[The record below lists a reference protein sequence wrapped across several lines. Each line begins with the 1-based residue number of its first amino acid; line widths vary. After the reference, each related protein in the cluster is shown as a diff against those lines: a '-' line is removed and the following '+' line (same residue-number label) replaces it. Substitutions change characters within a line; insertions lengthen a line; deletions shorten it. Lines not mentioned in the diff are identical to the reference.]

1 MDARLNNMELFMI
14 KNKSLLAFCTGIS
27 LIAISTALPAQE
39 IPDGAEESL
48 LEARELCNGISESN
62 KRLAKSA
69 GYDIEKLCSSLKL
82 FELPKADS
90 RDEPLVLPRKQAET
104 VAETTQLPQSPG
116 VIKTSET
123 VESSKLRAFGYDL
136 FAGEPISFEPAS
148 RIPVSPNYVLGPGDT
163 VKVLFYGKINE
174 SHDLEINRD
183 GSIEFPQLGPVSLA
197 GMTFSNAKKLLQQR
211 FKEEI
216 IGIEASISLGEL
228 RSMQV
233 FMLGE
238 AYKPGTYTISALST
252 ITNAL
257 FLSGGLSD
265 IASLRNL
272 QLKRA
277 GKVVA
282 QLDLYDLLL
291 HGDTT
296 NDAQLQSGDTIYIPT
311 VRQTA
316 SIDGEIRRPAIYEL
330 KGSVTTQ
337 QLIELGGGLKP
348 TAFQKSARIHRITD
362 AGFMGVI
369 DVDLST
375 SVGQK
380 TPIKSGDL
388 LVIDS
393 AVKQQ
398 EMIVTLSGHVH
409 HPGEFQWRQG
419 LRISDLVKSIKS
431 LQPNADLDF
440 ALIRRELPP
449 VGTIEPLFVDLRA
462 VLADPDSSSNIS
474 FSPRDELIIF
484 SNASNRAAG
493 ISEIVQSLRHQARS
507 GKRARIATITGTVRS
522 PGEYPLT
529 RDMTLTQLI
538 AAAGGLNEE
547 AYTQVVE
554 LSRHD
559 FSNDERATADH
570 FAITLAEAFSDP
582 SKDPQLQPYDLI
594 SVRTIPEFRE
604 SLTISLMGE
613 VRFPGQ
619 YRFKRGE
626 KLSEVIERAGGLT
639 DLAHTDAAVFTR
651 TGLREQEAKQLK
663 ELGQRL
669 RLDIATKSLEKT
681 NDGKSSGIEDTAKIL
696 SELESSQALGRL
708 VIDLAGILDQTM
720 DDVTLKDGDLL
731 AIPEYRQEISVVG
744 EIQHPSAHL
753 YNRKLD
759 INDYIDLSGGINHRA
774 DRKRLYVV
782 KADGSV
788 SLPGR
793 SGWFKRRNIN
803 VEPGDTIIVP
813 LDIDRR
819 RTLTVWSEASA
830 IIYQLALGAAAV
842 NSF

>member
-1 MDARLNNMELFMI
+1 MELFMKSKKSLI
-14 KNKSLLAFCTGIS
+14 GYCTAISLLATASVLTAQEMPAGAEQSLQEARQLCTGMS
-27 LIAISTALPAQE
+27 DA
-39 IPDGAEESL
+39 D
-48 LEARELCNGISESN
+48 
-62 KRLAKSA
+62 KRLSKSA
-69 GYDIEKLCSSLKL
+69 GYDIDKLCNSLKL
-82 FELPKADS
+82 FELSED
-90 RDEPLVLPRKQAET
+90 DINNNNPLVLPRNAAET
-104 VAETTQLPQSPG
+104 ETDKGQPPQPPMAEKAGEIT
-116 VIKTSET
+116 ET
-123 VESSKLRAFGYDL
+123 AELRAFGYDL
-136 FAGEPISFEPAS
+136 FAGEPTSFEPAS
-148 RIPVSPNYVLGPGDT
+148 RIPISPNYILGPGDT

-174 SHDLEINRD
+174 SHDLEINRN
-183 GSIEFPQLGPVSLA
+183 GYIEFPQLGPVSLA
-197 GMTFSNAKKLLQQR
+197 GMTFSDAKQLLQQR
-211 FKEEI
+211 IKEEI
-216 IGIEASISLGEL
+216 IGIQASISLGEL
-228 RSMQV
+228 RSIQV

-291 HGDTT
+291 YGDTSD
-296 NDAQLQSGDTIYIPT
+296 DAQLQSGDTLYIPT
-311 VRQTA
+311 VQQTA

-330 KGSVTTQ
+330 KGSVTAQ
-337 QLIELGGGLKP
+337 QLIELSGGLKP
-348 TAFQKSARIHRITD
+348 TAYRKSARIHRITD
-362 AGFMGVI
+362 SGFMGVI
-369 DVDLST
+369 DIDLTT
-375 SVGQK
+375 SKGKK
-380 TPIKSGDL
+380 TQIKSGDL

-393 AVKQQ
+393 AVQQQ

-419 LRISDLVKSIKS
+419 LRVSDLVKSIKS

-449 VGTIEPLFVDLRA
+449 VGRIKPLFVDLRA
-462 VLADPDSSSNIS
+462 VLADPKSSANIG

-484 SNASNRAAG
+484 SNQGDRATSIA
-493 ISEIVQSLRHQARS
+493 ELVQSLKQQSRS
-507 GKRARIATITGTVRS
+507 GKMAQVVTISGSVRA

-529 RDMTLTQLI
+529 RGMTLTQLI

-554 LSRHD
+554 LSRQD
-559 FSNDERATADH
+559 FSNVERAAEDH
-570 FAITLAEAFSDP
+570 FSITLAEAFKNP
-582 SKDPQLQPYDLI
+582 SKDPQLQPYDIL

-604 SLTISLMGE
+604 SLSISLLGE
-613 VRFPGQ
+613 VRFPGE

-639 DLAHTDAAVFTR
+639 KLAYTEAAVFTR
-651 TGLREQEAKQLK
+651 SGLREQESKQLE
-663 ELGQRL
+663 ELRQRL
-669 RLDIATKSLEKT
+669 RADVATKSLEKT
-681 NDGKSSGIEDTAKIL
+681 NEGKSESLEDSEKIL
-696 SELESSQALGRL
+696 AELDASKAIGRL
-708 VIDLAGILDQTM
+708 VIDLAGILDRTM

-731 AIPEYRQEISVVG
+731 AIPEYRQEVSVVG
-744 EIQHPSAHL
+744 EIQHPSSHL
-753 YNRKLD
+753 YNRNHT
-759 INDYIDLSGGINHRA
+759 IADYVDLSGGANYRA

-793 SGWFKRRNIN
+793 SGWFKRRHIN
-803 VEPGDTIIVP
+803 VEPGDTIVVP

-819 RTLTVWSEASA
+819 RSLTVWGEASA
-830 IIYQLALGAAAV
+830 IIYQLALGAAAL

>member
-1 MDARLNNMELFMI
+1 MELFTI
-14 KNKSLLAFCTGIS
+14 KNKSLLAFCTAIS
-27 LIAISTALPAQE
+27 LITISTLLSAQE
-39 IPDGAEESL
+39 IPDGAEASL
-48 LEARELCNGISESN
+48 QEARQLCSGLSESN
-62 KRLAKSA
+62 KRLAKTA
-69 GYDIEKLCSSLKL
+69 GYDIDKLCSSLTL
-82 FELPKADS
+82 FEIPEGAGSDKQ
-90 RDEPLVLPRKQAET
+90 LVLPRGESAT
-104 VAETTQLPQSPG
+104 VAGITQPLPLSIVETMM
-116 VIKTSET
+116 
-123 VESSKLRAFGYDL
+123 ESSEPDKLRAFGYDL

-148 RIPVSPNYVLGPGDT
+148 RIPVSPNYILGPGDT

-174 SHDLEINRD
+174 SHNLEINRD
-183 GSIEFPQLGPVSLA
+183 GSIDFPQLGPVSLA
-197 GMTFSNAKKLLQQR
+197 GMTFSDAKQLLQQR
-211 FKEEI
+211 IKEEI
-216 IGIEASISLGEL
+216 IGIQASISLGQL

-296 NDAQLQSGDTIYIPT
+296 DDAQLQSGDTIYIPT
-311 VRQTA
+311 VKQTA
-316 SIDGEIRRPAIYEL
+316 SVDGEVRRPAIYEL
-330 KGSVTTQ
+330 KGSVTAQ

-348 TAFQKSARIHRITD
+348 TAFAKSARIHRVTD
-362 AGFMGVI
+362 TGFMAVI
-369 DVDLST
+369 DIDLST
-375 SVGQK
+375 RNGQK
-380 TPIKSGDL
+380 TAIKSGDL

-398 EMIVTLSGHVH
+398 EMFVKVSGHVH
-409 HPGEFQWRQG
+409 HPGEFLWRQD

-431 LQPNADLDF
+431 LKPNADLDF

-449 VGTIEPLFVDLRA
+449 VGKIEPLFIDLRA
-462 VLADPDSSSNIS
+462 VLADPDSRANIN
-474 FSPRDELIIF
+474 FLPRDELMIF
-484 SNASNRAAG
+484 SNDAERAAS
-493 ISEIVQSLRHQARS
+493 IAELIKSLKQQSRS
-507 GKRARIATITGTVRS
+507 GEMAQITTITGTVRS

-529 RDMTLTQLI
+529 KGMTLTQLI
-538 AAAGGLNEE
+538 AAAGGLKEE
-547 AYTQVVE
+547 AYTQIIE

-559 FSNDERATADH
+559 FSNVERATADH
-570 FAITLAEAFSDP
+570 FAIRLAEAFKDP
-582 SKDPQLQPYDLI
+582 SKDLKLQPYDVI

-604 SLTISLMGE
+604 SLSISLMGE
-613 VRFPGQ
+613 VRFPGN

-626 KLSEVIERAGGLT
+626 KLSDVIERAGGLT
-639 DLAHTDAAVFTR
+639 ELAHINAAVFTR
-651 TGLREQEAKQLK
+651 SGLREQEAKQLQ
-663 ELGQRL
+663 ELRQRL
-669 RLDIATKSLEKT
+669 RADIASQSLEKA
-681 NDGKSSGIEDTAKIL
+681 NEGKSAGIDDSEKIL
-696 SELESSQALGRL
+696 AELEASEALGRL
-708 VIDLAGILDQTM
+708 VIDLAGILDKTL

-753 YNRKLD
+753 FNRQLN
-759 INDYIDLSGGINHRA
+759 INDYIDLSGGVNRRA

-793 SGWFKRRNIN
+793 SGWFKRRNIQ

-813 LDIDRR
+813 LDIERR
-819 RTLTVWSEASA
+819 RALTVWSEASA

>member
-1 MDARLNNMELFMI
+1 MELFMI
-14 KNKSLLAFCTGIS
+14 KNKSLLAFCTAVS
-27 LIAISTALPAQE
+27 LIAISPLLSAQE
-39 IPDGAEESL
+39 IPDGAEDSL
-48 LEARELCNGISESN
+48 QEARQLCSGLSESN

-69 GYDIEKLCSSLKL
+69 GYDIDKLCSSLTL
-82 FELPKADS
+82 FELPEGADS
-90 RDEPLVLPRKQAET
+90 DKPLVLPRGESVTDADN
-104 VAETTQLPQSPG
+104 TQPEPTPFIEKTIQTPEPG
-116 VIKTSET
+116 
-123 VESSKLRAFGYDL
+123 KLRAFGYDL

-174 SHDLEINRD
+174 SHNLEINRD

-197 GMTFSNAKKLLQQR
+197 GMTFSDATQLLQQR
-211 FKEEI
+211 IKEEI
-216 IGIEASISLGEL
+216 IGIQASISLGQL

-296 NDAQLQSGDTIYIPT
+296 DDAQLQSGDTIYIPT
-311 VRQTA
+311 VKQTA
-316 SIDGEIRRPAIYEL
+316 SVDGEVRRPAIYEL
-330 KGSVTTQ
+330 KGSVTAQ

-348 TAFQKSARIHRITD
+348 TAFSKSARIHRVADT
-362 AGFMGVI
+362 GFMGVI
-369 DVDLST
+369 DIDLST
-375 SVGQK
+375 SKGKK

-409 HPGEFQWRQG
+409 HPGEFLWRQG
-419 LRISDLVKSIKS
+419 LRITDLVKGIKS
-431 LQPNADLDF
+431 LKPNADLDF
-440 ALIRRELPP
+440 ALIHRELPP
-449 VGTIEPLFVDLRA
+449 VGKIEPIFVDLRA
-462 VLADPDSSSNIS
+462 VLADPDSSANIS
-474 FSPRDELIIF
+474 FLPRDELMVF
-484 SNASNRAAG
+484 SNSSDRAAN
-493 ISEIVQSLRHQARS
+493 IAEFVRSLKQQSRS
-507 GKRARIATITGTVRS
+507 GEMAQIATISGTVSS

-529 RDMTLTQLI
+529 KAMTLTQLI
-538 AAAGGLNEE
+538 AAAGGLKEE
-547 AYTQVVE
+547 AYTQIVE
-554 LSRHD
+554 LSRYD
-559 FSNDERATADH
+559 FSDVERATADH
-570 FAITLAEAFSDP
+570 FAIRLAEAFKDP
-582 SKDPQLQPYDLI
+582 SKDPQLRPYDVI

-604 SLTISLMGE
+604 SLSISLMGE
-613 VRFPGQ
+613 VRFPGN

-626 KLSEVIERAGGLT
+626 KLSDVIQRAGGLT
-639 DLAHTDAAVFTR
+639 ELAHIDAAVFTR
-651 TGLREQEAKQLK
+651 SGLRDQEAKQLQQ
-663 ELGQRL
+663 LRQRL
-669 RLDIATKSLEKT
+669 RADIATQSLEKA
-681 NDGKSSGIEDTAKIL
+681 NEGKAAGIDDSAKIL
-696 SELESSQALGRL
+696 AELEASEALGRL
-708 VIDLAGILDQTM
+708 VIDLAGIMDQSL

-753 YNRKLD
+753 FNRQLN
-759 INDYIDLSGGINHRA
+759 INDYIDLSGGVNHRA

-793 SGWFKRRNIN
+793 SGWFKRRNIQ

-819 RTLTVWSEASA
+819 RALTVWSEASA

>member
-1 MDARLNNMELFMI
+1 MELFI
-14 KNKSLLAFCTGIS
+14 NKKKTLLAFCISIS
-27 LIAISTALPAQE
+27 LIAISAVLSAKDLPA
-39 IPDGAEESL
+39 GAEESL
-48 LEARELCNGISESN
+48 EEARQLCQGISESN

-69 GYDIEKLCSSLKL
+69 GYDIDKLCSSLNL
-82 FELPKADS
+82 FELPENGDS
-90 RDEPLVLPRKQAET
+90 DKPLVLPRGAPEK
-104 VAETTQLPQSPG
+104 VAEKNKAPQSAIQKKTR
-116 VIKTSET
+116 VISPSGEL
-123 VESSKLRAFGYDL
+123 SAFGYDL
-136 FAGEPISFEPAS
+136 FAGEPTSFEPAS
-148 RIPVSPNYVLGPGDT
+148 RIPVSPNYILGPGDT

-174 SHDLEINRD
+174 SHNLEINRD

-197 GMTFSNAKKLLQQR
+197 GMTFSDAKQLLQQR
-211 FKEEI
+211 IKEEI
-216 IGIEASISLGEL
+216 IGIQASISLGEL

-282 QLDLYDLLL
+282 KLDLYDLLL

-311 VRQTA
+311 VKQTA

-330 KGSVTTQ
+330 KGSVTAQ

-348 TAFQKSARIHRITD
+348 TAYPKSARIHRIADT
-362 AGFMGVI
+362 GFMGVI
-369 DVDLST
+369 DIDLTT
-375 SVGQK
+375 SNGKK

-388 LVIDS
+388 LMIDS
-393 AVKQQ
+393 AVQQQ

-409 HPGEFQWRQG
+409 HPGEFLWRQG
-419 LRISDLVKSIKS
+419 LRISDLLKSIKS
-431 LQPNADLDF
+431 LKPNADLDF

-449 VGTIEPLFVDLRA
+449 VGRIEPLFVDLRA
-462 VLADPDSSSNIS
+462 VLADPNSSANIS
-474 FSPRDELIIF
+474 FFPRDELIIF
-484 SNASNRAAG
+484 SNESNRAAG
-493 ISEIVQSLRHQARS
+493 IAEFVQSLRLQSRS
-507 GKRARIATITGTVRS
+507 GEMAQIATVTGTVRS
-522 PGEYPLT
+522 PGDYPLT
-529 RDMTLTQLI
+529 KGMTVTQLI

-547 AYTQVVE
+547 AYTQIVE

-559 FSNDERATADH
+559 FSNIEKAAADH
-570 FAITLAEAFSDP
+570 FSVTLTKALQDP
-582 SKDPQLQPYDLI
+582 DADPQLQPYDVI

-604 SLTISLMGE
+604 NLSISLKGE
-613 VRFPGQ
+613 VRFPGN
-619 YRFKRGE
+619 YRFRRGE
-626 KLSEVIERAGGLT
+626 TLSEVIERAGGLT
-639 DLAHTDAAVFTR
+639 EMAHIDAAVFTR
-651 TGLREQEAKQLK
+651 SGLREQEAKRLQ
-663 ELGQRL
+663 ELYKRL
-669 RLDIATKSLEKT
+669 RADIATRSLEKT
-681 NDGKSSGIEDTAKIL
+681 NEGKSGGIDDSEKIL
-696 SELESSQALGRL
+696 AELEATEALGRL
-708 VIDLAGILDQTM
+708 VIDLDAILDQTV

-731 AIPEYRQEISVVG
+731 VIPEYRQEISVVG

-753 YNRKLD
+753 FNRQLNID
-759 INDYIDLSGGINHRA
+759 DYIDLSGGANHRA
-774 DRKRLYVV
+774 DLKRLYIV

-793 SGWFKRRNIN
+793 SGWFKRRNN
-803 VEPGDTIIVP
+803 RVEPGDTIIVP
-813 LDIDRR
+813 LDVDRR
-819 RTLTVWSEASA
+819 RTLTVWGEASA